1 MECNEVRELL
11 DIYLAQALTADEAQA
26 VEAHVNQCDA
36 CRQEMEQMRE
46 LWSALDDPDLE
57 HMVMAE
63 PTPLPE
69 DFTAQVMQRI
79 EAERPKGLN
88 LVWPWLNRRWTRR
101 QYASVA
107 YAMSATLVV
116 VSAGE
121 LLFLWNQTTNRLEL
135 WSAQFEAYS
144 EAAQAH
150 LGGTAIYLS
159 SFWQWLTGLF

>member
-1 MECNEVRELL
+1 MACNEICQWL
-11 DIYLAQALTADEAQA
+11 DGYLAQELTADEALA
-26 VEAHVNQCDA
+26 VESHVNQCDD
-36 CRQEMEQMRE
+36 CRQELEQMRE
-46 LWSALDDPDLE
+46 LWSALEDPNLE

-63 PTPLPE
+63 PSPLPV
-69 DFTAQVMQRI
+69 DFTAQVMQQI
-79 EAERPKGLN
+79 EAEQPKGIH

-135 WSAQFEAYS
+135 WGAQFQAYN

-150 LGGTAIYLS
+150 LGGTAIYLT
-159 SFWQWLTGLF
+159 SFWQWLTGLL